1 MIPSAELRLNTMV
14 RAMTESIL
22 PAIDPENS
30 LVQEQARL
38 MIGHLQALLQQHGRE
53 AEINQQEYQ
62 DLTQLAIFLTSVADG
77 GEYTKTTRNELMQ
90 ALDSQSASLSLVIE
104 KLITAP
110 DATTEFKKSAWQPI
124 MDYSEKS
131 NARGRDWFKVMGF

>member
-1 MIPSAELRLNTMV
+1 MATHVKR
-14 RAMTESIL
+14 
-22 PAIDPENS
+22 
-30 LVQEQARL
+30 
-38 MIGHLQALLQQHGRE
+38 QQ
-53 AEINQQEYQ
+53 
-62 DLTQLAIFLTSVADG
+62 T
-77 GEYTKTTRNELMQ
+77 
-90 ALDSQSASLSLVIE
+90 LVIE